1 MGFIKTILSL
11 AIVLAIVVFG
21 YWLYATYTS
30 PSAGNDRIWVTINS
44 YMPEP
49 LKKWS
54 CDEIK
59 ARSASG
65 TPAPATCEGL

>member
-1 MGFIKTILSL
+1 MGFIRTILSL
-11 AIVLAIVVFG
+11 VIVFAIIVFG

-30 PSAGNDRIWVTINS
+30 PSVNDDKIWVTINS

-54 CDEIK
+54 CDEVK
-59 ARSASG
+59 ARSAAG
-65 TPAPATCEGL
+65 APAPITCEGL